1 MSVPAAAVPALH
13 PVRPPG
19 WMDSLRIVGGAMVLA
34 VALRIFAYEPFS
46 IPTESMLPNLQVGD
60 YLFVA
65 KWRYGFSRHAI
76 PGSPD
81 LFDGRLLP
89 VTPERGD
96 IAVFKT
102 PRDNRTDY
110 IKRVI
115 GLSGDR
121 IELREGR
128 LLINDQPVQIG
139 PADDLILP
147 DGRRFPR
154 TRETLPN
161 GRSYLVL
168 DTLRSSRG
176 DNRGVFIVPAGHLFM
191 MGDNRDDSA
200 DSRFP
205 LSEGGL
211 GFVPVDNLVG
221 RASISFFS
229 TDGGA
234 KLIDPRSWWTAMRGD
249 RIGLVL

>member
-1 MSVPAAAVPALH
+1 MC
-13 PVRPPG
+13 
-19 WMDSLRIVGGAMVLA
+19 LA

-46 IPTESMLPNLQVGD
+46 IPSESMLPNLQVGD

-81 LFDGRLLP
+81 LFDGRWLP
-89 VTPERGD
+89 VSPERGD

-102 PRDNRTDY
+102 PRDNETDY

-115 GLSGDR
+115 GLPGDR
-121 IELREGR
+121 IEVREGS
-128 LLINDQPVQIG
+128 LLINNQPVRIE
-139 PADDLILP
+139 PADDLILS
-147 DGRRFPR
+147 DGRRYPR

-168 DTLRSSRG
+168 DTVRASRG
-176 DNRGVFIVPAGHLFM
+176 DNRGVFTIPAGHLFM

-205 LSEGGL
+205 PSEGGL
-211 GFVPVDNLVG
+211 GFVPIDNLVG

-229 TDGGA
+229 TDGSA
-234 KLIDPRSWWTAMRGD
+234 HLIDPRSWWTAMRGD